1 MNETNNSSGN
11 NSTTATN
18 ENETIL
24 KMATQII
31 MKPSI
36 Q

>member
-1 MNETNNSSGN
+1 MKQIIAAPTTA
-11 NSTTATN
+11 TTATN

-24 KMATQII
+24 KMAIQII

>member
-1 MNETNNSSGN
+1 MKQIIAAP
-11 NSTTATN
+11 TTATN

-24 KMATQII
+24 KMAIQII